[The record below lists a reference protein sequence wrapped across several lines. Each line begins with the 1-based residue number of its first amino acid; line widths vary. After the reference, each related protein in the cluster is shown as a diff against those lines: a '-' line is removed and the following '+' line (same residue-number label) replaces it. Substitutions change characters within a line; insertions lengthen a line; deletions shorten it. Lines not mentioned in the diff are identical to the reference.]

1 MVLHSNCQLSTVNC
15 QLSTVNC
22 QLNNFQLNKVYTDKK
37 NILQLVALLEAHGV
51 TKIVL
56 CPGSRNIPLV
66 HTLST
71 HPSFK
76 CYSVTDERSAGFF
89 AIGLAL
95 NGGAPAAVCCTSGT
109 ALLNLHPAVAE
120 AFYQNVPLVVISA
133 DRPAAWIGQMDGQ
146 TLPQPGVFG
155 TLVKK
160 SVNLPEIYTDE
171 DEWYCNRLVNE
182 ALLETH
188 HHGKGPVHINVP
200 VTEPIFRF
208 TTETLPEVR
217 VITRYQGLNI
227 YDRDYNDLIQRL
239 NQYQKRM
246 IIVGQ
251 MNLIYLF
258 EKKYSKLLYKHFAWL
273 TEHIGNQTIPGIPVK
288 NFDVAIYAMDGEMQE
303 KMAPELLIT
312 YGGHVVSKRLKK
324 FLRNNPP
331 KEHWHVSPDGEIVDL
346 YGSLT
351 TVIEMDPFEFLEK
364 IAFLLENKT
373 PQYPLLWENFCTTL
387 PQPELPY
394 SEMSAIGALIQ
405 ALPQQCALHL
415 ANSSA
420 VRYAQLFTVPVTVE
434 VCCNRGTSGIEG
446 SLSTAVGYAA
456 ASDKLN
462 FVVIG
467 DLSFFYDM
475 NALWNGNFGANL
487 RILLLNNG
495 GGEIFHTLPGLEM
508 SGTSHKFIT
517 AVHKASAKGWAE
529 DRGFLYQKVEDEVQ
543 LEEAMQLFTQ
553 PEPMTQPVLVEVFT
567 NKNKDARIL
576 KDFYHQAAGRE
587 SAPNKEKK

>member
-1 MVLHSNCQLSTVNC
+1 MILHSNC

-109 ALLNLHPAVAE
+109 ALLNLYPAVAE

-288 NFDVAIYAMDGEMQE
+288 NFDVAIYAMDGEMQG

-312 YGGHVVSKRLKK
+312 YGGHIVSKRLKK

-373 PQYPLLWENFCTTL
+373 PQYPLLWENFCKTL

-420 VRYAQLFTVPVTVE
+420 VRYAQLFTVPATVE

>member
-1 MVLHSNCQLSTVNC
+1 M
-15 QLSTVNC
+15 
-22 QLNNFQLNKVYTDKK
+22 YTDKK

-227 YDRDYNDLIQRL
+227 YDRDYNDLVQRL

-288 NFDVAIYAMDGEMQE
+288 NFDVALYAMDEETQE
-303 KMAPELLIT
+303 KMVPELLIT

-373 PQYPLLWENFCTTL
+373 PQYPLLWENFCKAL

-420 VRYAQLFTVPVTVE
+420 VRYAQLFTVPATVE

>member
-1 MVLHSNCQLSTVNC
+1 M
-15 QLSTVNC
+15 
-22 QLNNFQLNKVYTDKK
+22 YTDKK

-109 ALLNLHPAVAE
+109 ALLNLYPAVAE

-288 NFDVAIYAMDGEMQE
+288 NFDVAIYAMDGEMQG

-373 PQYPLLWENFCTTL
+373 PQYPLLWENFCKTL

-420 VRYAQLFTVPVTVE
+420 VRYAQLFTVPATVE